1 MFNKTSFSFPNRRD
15 VLKYTGILAASI
27 PFTAGKV
34 YPAQQVITDI
44 VDCHFHLWAKDKK
57 RFPYQPDPPYAPEYS
72 STADQWETERKGAGI
87 SMGIFVLG
95 APYGTDHSFL
105 FHSLKIAPD
114 SLRGVCLV
122 NPNVPKGPG
131 ILEKMVQGHNIVGVR
146 LQTSWLWGVEWESP
160 HLDTF
165 WKKVGDL
172 DIVLQMHLEPEYSW
186 EFERLVQKYP
196 GTRVVIDHLGRPR
209 NGNAVDYLKLLEI
222 SEYPNVYMK
231 LSAFAD
237 ESRQDPPYTKLKPL
251 IRELVQRFTT
261 RKLVWGGSY
270 RGGMGSDAYAG
281 LVRNAR
287 DLLDFLSVKEQRMIF
302 VENPH
307 RLYKL

>member
-1 MFNKTSFSFPNRRD
+1 MDF
-15 VLKYTGILAASI
+15 
-27 PFTAGKV
+27 
-34 YPAQQVITDI
+34 
-44 VDCHFHLWAKDKK
+44 
-57 RFPYQPDPPYAPEYS
+57 
-72 STADQWETERKGAGI
+72 
-87 SMGIFVLG
+87 
-95 APYGTDHSFL
+95 
-105 FHSLKIAPD
+105 
-114 SLRGVCLV
+114 
-122 NPNVPKGPG
+122 
-131 ILEKMVQGHNIVGVR
+131 
-146 LQTSWLWGVEWESP
+146 
-160 HLDTF
+160 
-165 WKKVGDL
+165 
-172 DIVLQMHLEPEYSW
+172 
-186 EFERLVQKYP
+186 
-196 GTRVVIDHLGRPR
+196 
-209 NGNAVDYLKLLEI
+209 LKLLEI

-237 ESRQDPPYTKLKPL
+237 ESRQDPPYAKLKPL